1 MVRSLEQI
9 TMRKVYLRILPFAA
23 LTYFFCYL
31 DRINVGFA
39 ALTMNK
45 DLGLDPAIYGMA
57 AGAFF
62 WGYVLF
68 EVPSNILLEK
78 LGARLWIA
86 RIMVTWG
93 IISGATAFSR
103 ELAPILAPL
112 LTAPLVFLGI
122 ISPENASTHASSYSF
137 AVIRFLLGLAEAGLF
152 PGFVLY
158 FTYWFP
164 DRYRARINSGFTL
177 ALPIAVAT
185 GAPIS
190 TKLLSYDGLLGF
202 AGWQVMYIVEAI
214 PTVLIGIAVFF
225 YLTDK
230 ITDAGWLNADE
241 RRWLGDRIA
250 GERQQ
255 IETAERVSVLRSF
268 WDPKVLWLSL
278 NYIGIVTASLGML
291 LFLPT
296 IVKELG
302 ITNMQVGW
310 VTMIP
315 YTCGAIAMVFCGWL
329 SDRIGERRWTLFWTC
344 TLSALGL
351 IIAGMTIG
359 TWWSVVGMSIAAAGF
374 YGTKGP
380 FWSMP
385 TMFLT
390 GTAAAS
396 GIAWINSL
404 GNLGGF
410 FGPSM
415 VGWAREWSGSY
426 AGGLYALAACAIASS
441 LISLFVLRIPS
452 AVAAGEEYPLPA
464 E

>member
-9 TMRKVYLRILPFAA
+9 AMRKVYLRILPFAA

-45 DLGLDPAIYGMA
+45 DLGLDAALYGMA

-68 EVPSNILLEK
+68 EVPSNIILEK
-78 LGARLWIA
+78 VGARLWIA

-93 IISGATAFSR
+93 IISGCTAF
-103 ELAPILAPL
+103 ATGP
-112 LTAPLVFLGI
+112 
-122 ISPENASTHASSYSF
+122 YSF
-137 AVIRFLLGLAEAGLF
+137 MAIRFLLGLAEAGLF

-164 DRYRARINSGFTL
+164 DSYRARVNAGFTL
-177 ALPIAVAT
+177 ALPVAVAL

-190 TKLLSYDGLLGF
+190 TALLGLNGLWGLK
-202 AGWQVMYIVEAI
+202 GWQIMYLFEAV
-214 PTVLIGIAVFF
+214 PTVLIGVAVFF
-225 YLTDK
+225 LLTDRPERA
-230 ITDAGWLNADE
+230 TWLRSEE
-241 RRWLGDRIA
+241 RSWLAARIA
-250 GERQQ
+250 GETRQ
-255 IETAERVSVLRSF
+255 IEGQHGVGVWRSF
-268 WDPKVLWLSL
+268 WDPKVILLSL
-278 NYIGIVTASLGML
+278 NYTGIVTASLGML

-296 IVKELG
+296 IIKELG
-302 ITNMQVGW
+302 ISNMQVGW
-310 VTMIP
+310 ITMIP
-315 YTCGAIAMVFCGWL
+315 YGCGAVSMVFFGWL

-344 TLSALGL
+344 ALSALGL
-351 IIAGMTIG
+351 VIAGMTIG
-359 TWWSVVGMSIAAAGF
+359 SWWSVVGMSITAVGL

-390 GTAAAS
+390 GAAAAS

-410 FGPSM
+410 FGPSI
-415 VGWAREWSGSY
+415 VGWAKNLTGSY
-426 AGGLYALAACAIASS
+426 AGGLYALAVCALLSAI
-441 LISLFVLRIPS
+441 ISLLWLRIPS
-452 AVAAGEEYPLPA
+452 AIVASEEIIAAA

>member
-1 MVRSLEQI
+1 MVRSLEQM

-45 DLGLDPAIYGMA
+45 DLGLDPPIYGMA

-68 EVPSNILLEK
+68 EVPSNIILEK
-78 LGARLWIA
+78 LGARMWIA
-86 RIMVTWG
+86 RIMITWG
-93 IISGATAFSR
+93 IISGATAFAR
-103 ELAPILAPL
+103 ELAPILAPI
-112 LTAPLVFLGI
+112 LTGPLVLLGI
-122 ISPENASTHASSYSF
+122 ITSENAATHAASYSF
-137 AVIRFLLGLAEAGLF
+137 TVIRFLLGLAEAGLF

-190 TKLLSYDGLLGF
+190 TALLGLDGLWGLK
-202 AGWQVMYIVEAI
+202 GWQVMYVLEAI
-214 PTVLIGIAVFF
+214 PTVLIGICVFF

-230 ITDAGWLNADE
+230 VSDAGWLNSDE
-241 RRWLGDRIA
+241 RRWLGERIG

-255 IETAERVSVLRSF
+255 IESVHGLSMLQSF
-268 WDPKVLWLSL
+268 WDPKVIWLSL

-302 ITNMQVGW
+302 ISNMQVGW

-329 SDRIGERRWTLFWTC
+329 SDRIGERRWSLFWTC
-344 TLSALGL
+344 LLSAVGL
-351 IIAGMTIG
+351 VIAGLTIG

-380 FWSMP
+380 FWAMP

-390 GTAAAS
+390 GSAAAS

-415 VGWAREWSGSY
+415 VGWARELSGSY
-426 AGGLYALAACAIASS
+426 AGGLYALAACAVVSS
-441 LISLFVLRIPS
+441 LISLFVLRIPR
-452 AVAAGEEYPLPA
+452 AVAPGEEYPVPA